1 MKVYITYGTA
11 DFLKT
16 IVQKHPSENILLMQ
30 GQENA
35 ILIHET
41 NGDTVFQDHTLMKS
55 LTKSERSNIP
65 VLQY

>member
-11 DFLKT
+11 DFLKN
-16 IVQKHPSENILLMQ
+16 IVQKHSSENMLLMQ

-41 NGDTVFQDHTLMKS
+41 NGETVFQAPILMKS
-55 LTKSERSNIP
+55 LTKSET
-65 VLQY
+65 